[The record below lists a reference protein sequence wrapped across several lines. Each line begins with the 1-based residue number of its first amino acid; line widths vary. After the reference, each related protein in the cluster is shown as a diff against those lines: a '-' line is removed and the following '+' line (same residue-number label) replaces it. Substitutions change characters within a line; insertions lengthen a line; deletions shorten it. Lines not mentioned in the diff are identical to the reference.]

1 MYIGSFNFTALKEAI
16 FINNFDYNSLMSE
29 KRKEASLV
37 EMPFLLSQIAFDSS
51 LALLLSLAKVVKI
64 ANKSVEAGIDKYIE
78 LMEAEMKTATKE
90 RVKVE

>member
-1 MYIGSFNFTALKEAI
+1 
-16 FINNFDYNSLMSE
+16 MSE

-78 LMEAEMKTATKE
+78 LVEAEMKTAAKE